1 MYVPFAHG
9 THASTLV
16 ASADGLLVPAAHD
29 AHDAKSSARYWPAW
43 HSVHTLEPVGAAQP
57 SKHVRHDCAATV
69 SEYVPASHA
78 RHAEPNASMCVP
90 GWHFWHELEPATDPQ
105 PTAHALHVDA

>member
-1 MYVPFAHG
+1 
-9 THASTLV
+9 
-16 ASADGLLVPAAHD
+16 
-29 AHDAKSSARYWPAW
+29 
-43 HSVHTLEPVGAAQP
+43 
-57 SKHVRHDCAATV
+57 V

-90 GWHFWHELEPATDPQ
+90 GWHFWHELEPATDTQ